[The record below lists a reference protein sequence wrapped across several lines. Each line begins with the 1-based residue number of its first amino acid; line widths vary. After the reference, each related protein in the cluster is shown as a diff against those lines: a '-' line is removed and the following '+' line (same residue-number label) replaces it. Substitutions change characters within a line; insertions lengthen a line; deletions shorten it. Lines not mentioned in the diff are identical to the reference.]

1 LQWSIRLPGGEWF
14 FDDAQRL
21 GSPGGFGE
29 VFSGDDGKGNTVA
42 IKRLKVTA
50 AQAAHRE
57 LTIAQELAGKT
68 FQHVLAP
75 LDSGQD
81 ANTGGYFLV
90 MPRADGSLADEI
102 VKRGI
107 ISEKESLD
115 ILIQIA
121 SGLQEIGQLVHR
133 DLKPANILLHM
144 GSWKIADFG
153 IARFVEESTSA
164 NTVKGFLSPQFAAPE
179 QWNGEHAT
187 GATDVYALCCIAY
200 ALLTGEP
207 PFPGPAAP
215 DYRQQHLTAI
225 PSTIAAADPRFRSIL
240 AAGLRKPQA
249 GRPSISRVQAVM
261 RDVVANPPKA
271 SVPIAALHEI
281 NAVQAENRS
290 KQAARAESERAASK
304 ARAEVVD
311 AGEKVL
317 KGIFARI
324 EEIARENLSE
334 ARVSRSDY
342 VLGLDISIGGATL
355 QAQYNGE
362 VLAMFPLSKWEPFAI
377 GRIGVTQTGKHPTG
391 QHEWQHAATLWY
403 MRLTAKAEV
412 RWYEASYK
420 HNALAGGPMVGPFAI
435 QDVSDEIYRR
445 ADEAAAPMMS
455 RIELESRTP
464 IAIDDENTE
473 QFVER
478 WLGRLAQAFHGSLR
492 PF

>member
-1 LQWSIRLPGGEWF
+1 M
-14 FDDAQRL
+14 
-21 GSPGGFGE
+21 
-29 VFSGDDGKGNTVA
+29 
-42 IKRLKVTA
+42 TA

-68 FQHVLAP
+68 FRHVLAP

-102 VKRGI
+102 AKRGTI
-107 ISEKESLD
+107 PDKESLD

-133 DLKPANILLHM
+133 DLKPANILLHQ

-164 NTVKGFLSPQFAAPE
+164 HTVKGFLSPQFAAPE

-200 ALLTGEP
+200 VLLTGKP
-207 PFPGPAAP
+207 PFPGPAQP
-215 DYRQQHLTAI
+215 DYRQQHLTAT
-225 PSTIAAADPRFRSIL
+225 PATITAADPRLRSIL

-261 RDVVANPPKA
+261 QDVVANPPKA
-271 SVPIAALHEI
+271 GVAIAVLHEI
-281 NAVQAENRS
+281 NAVQAEHRS
-290 KQAARAESERAASK
+290 RQAAQAESERAASK
-304 ARAEVVD
+304 ARTEVVE
-311 AGEKVL
+311 AGEIVL
-317 KGIFARI
+317 KGIFARL

-334 ARVSRSDY
+334 ARVSRSGY
-342 VLGLDISIGGATL
+342 VLGLDIFIGGATL
-355 QAQYNGE
+355 HAQYNRE
-362 VLAMFPLSKWEPFAI
+362 VLATFPLSKWEPFAI
-377 GRIGVTQTGKHPTG
+377 GRIGVTQAEP
-391 QHEWQHAATLWY
+391 HEWQHAATLWY
-403 MRLTAKAEV
+403 MRLTEKAEL
-412 RWYEASYK
+412 RWYEVSYK
-420 HNALAGGPMVGPFAI
+420 RNALVGGPLVGPFAI
-435 QDVSDEIYRR
+435 QDVSDEIYQR

-455 RIELESRTP
+455 HIELESRTP
-464 IAIDDENTE
+464 VPIDDENTGE
-473 QFVER
+473 FVER
-478 WLGRLAQAFHGSLR
+478 WLGRLAQAFHGKLR